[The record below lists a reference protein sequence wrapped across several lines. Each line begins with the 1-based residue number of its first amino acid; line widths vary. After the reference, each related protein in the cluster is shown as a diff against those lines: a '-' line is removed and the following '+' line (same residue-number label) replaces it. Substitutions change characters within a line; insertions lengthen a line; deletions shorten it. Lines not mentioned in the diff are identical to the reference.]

1 MNICKNEIDDNIII
15 IITMIIMLNVNNHS
29 DINNYSN
36 KDKWS

>member
-15 IITMIIMLNVNNHS
+15 MITMIIMLNVSNHS

>member
-15 IITMIIMLNVNNHS
+15 MITMIIMLNVNNHS
-29 DINNYSN
+29 DINNCSN